1 MKVKRNNKVEYIE
14 LSSIICLILV
24 LIYLFF
30 NTDSHIWMVTIFMVF
45 MYFITLVING
55 FVILKK
61 AKIVIDK
68 KELYVGHLG
77 VINKT
82 DFSKRLF
89 SPFIKGLKHYTLE
102 SFNIELNEIDKIG
115 FVKDLKSFNMGG
127 RLDIGII
134 DIYKDKYVIPIRE
147 YREDDIIK
155 FIGVISKSVKLTGE
169 INNLA
174 GVNKK

>member
-1 MKVKRNNKVEYIE
+1 MKVLRNNKVEYIE

-30 NTDSHIWMVTIFMVF
+30 KTDSHVWMVTIFIVC
-45 MYFITLVING
+45 MYFMTLVING
-55 FVILKK
+55 FSILSK

-68 KELYVGHLG
+68 KELYVGYLS
-77 VINKT
+77 VISNT

-89 SPFIKGLKHYTLE
+89 SPFIKGFKHYTLE
-102 SFNIELNEIDKIG
+102 SFNIELSEIDKIG

-134 DIYKDKYVIPIRE
+134 DTYKDKYVIPIRQ
-147 YREDDIIK
+147 YKEDDIIS
-155 FIGVISKSVKLTGE
+155 FIGVLSKHVKLTGE
-169 INNLA
+169 ISNLA
-174 GVNKK
+174 GVKK

>member
-1 MKVKRNNKVEYIE
+1 MKVARNNKIEYIE

-30 NTDSHIWMVTIFMVF
+30 KTDNHIWMVTIFLVC
-45 MYFITLVING
+45 MYLVTLVING
-55 FVILKK
+55 FIMLKNS
-61 AKIVIDK
+61 KIIIDK

-77 VINKT
+77 IINKT

-89 SPFIKGLKHYTLE
+89 SPFIKGLKHYTLS
-102 SFNIELNEIDKIG
+102 SFTIELNEIDKIG
-115 FVKDLKSFNMGG
+115 FVKDLKSFGLGG

-147 YREDDIIK
+147 YKEDDIIK
-155 FIGVISKSVKLTGE
+155 FICALSKSVKLTGE

-174 GVNKK
+174 GVNRK